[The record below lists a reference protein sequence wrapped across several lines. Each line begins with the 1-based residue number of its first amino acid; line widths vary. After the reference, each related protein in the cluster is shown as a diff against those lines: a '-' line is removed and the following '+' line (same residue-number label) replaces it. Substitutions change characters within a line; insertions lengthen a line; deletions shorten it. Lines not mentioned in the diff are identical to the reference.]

1 MFQTDGVPV
10 AEATEDGGFPTP
22 DKWNA
27 PDIWNGYFGCH
38 YYSRIHKQCQ
48 EQMFE

>member
-1 MFQTDGVPV
+1 MFHTDGVPA
-10 AEATEDGGFPTP
+10 AEATEDGGFPAP

-27 PDIWNGYFGCH
+27 PDIWNGYFGCP

-48 EQMFE
+48 EQMFV